1 MGSFG
6 DRLRRE
12 REMRGITLDEIAEST
27 KISRKNLES
36 LEKEDFDSLPGGIFN
51 KGFVRAYARYLGID
65 EEQAVADYAANS
77 HEAPPP
83 EDQFPLEI
91 HEQPDRKLN
100 PRVPRWP
107 LIGAVAAIIVIGIGY
122 TLWAKKSH
130 QRETTGTVSAAE
142 PASATTG
149 GPSKGGSS
157 KGSYK
162 APSTTSQP
170 SEPAALS
177 SASAAP
183 VADNVPVPTPAP
195 VKQNPVREM
204 AAAVVPA
211 KTAEPSASPAA
222 RVKPQ
227 PPERT
232 FFIVIKAKEDAWI
245 SVVADGR
252 QVAHGTLRAD
262 KQKFV
267 KAGRK
272 IIVTTGNA
280 GGLELSYNGKPLG
293 VIGNESE
300 ARTLTFT
307 PTGLAE

>member
-65 EEQAVADYAANS
+65 EDQAVADYASNS

-91 HEQPDRKLN
+91 HEKPDRKLN

-107 LIGAVAAIIVIGIGY
+107 LIGAVAAIMVIGIGY
-122 TLWAKKSH
+122 TVWAKKGRQH
-130 QRETTGTVSAAE
+130 ETAGTVSAAE
-142 PASATTG
+142 PATAATG
-149 GPSKGGSS
+149 AASKGTS
-157 KGSYK
+157 K
-162 APSTTSQP
+162 APSTTPS
-170 SEPAALS
+170 SEPAAEPP
-177 SASAAP
+177 AKADTAAT
-183 VADNVPVPTPAP
+183 APAP
-195 VKQNPVREM
+195 VKQTPLVKEV
-204 AAAVVPA
+204 ASTVVAA
-211 KTAEPSASPAA
+211 KTAAPAASPAV

-262 KQKFV
+262 KQKLV

-307 PTGLAE
+307 PTGLAD